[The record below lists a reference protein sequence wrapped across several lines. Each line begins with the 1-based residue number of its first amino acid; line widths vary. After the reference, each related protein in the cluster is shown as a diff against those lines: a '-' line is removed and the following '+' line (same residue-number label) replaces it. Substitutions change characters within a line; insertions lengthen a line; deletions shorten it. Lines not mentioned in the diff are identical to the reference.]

1 MRTLI
6 MSCNTGAGHNSC
18 AKAIQEVY
26 QERGELCDIVD
37 ALQFI
42 SPHASRFISNWHTR
56 IYLHAPKF
64 FSAAA
69 ARFTSSPS
77 SAITLNTHQAL

>member
-42 SPHASRFISNWHTR
+42 SPHASRFISNWHTSTVTR
-56 IYLHAPKF
+56 
-64 FSAAA
+64 
-69 ARFTSSPS
+69 RSSSRPAMRTWSSMNRS
-77 SAITLNTHQAL
+77 SARERRSTNT